1 MAITQITNNVIL
13 DGTILPA
20 KLNVASTLRTFL
32 SSATSANLAAA
43 VIGTTGSGNLVFATS
58 PTLTTPILGA
68 ATGTTLF
75 LGTGTLNSTAILE
88 LSSTTRGFL
97 HPRMTSTQR
106 NAISGSTVPSG
117 LTVFNSTDNALSV
130 YTTVLSSWDNIFT
143 TRQGSFDASIL
154 RNACSN
160 DTGTGNL
167 VFSANP
173 TFESAFV
180 GGILNI
186 SGNLSAS
193 GALSASS
200 ITLAGNLSSSGN
212 VRASSVTVLGSLSA
226 SGNITSNSRYVVSA
240 ALSADVTINTGDT
253 QLLLPLIKLDPSSW
267 TSVVSSITR
276 VTPTVPGYYNIN
288 YQIAWRPGVS
298 NQQQNIQILRNGNT
312 VSLAQKPI
320 DTTAGVN
327 TTQVTT
333 AVVFMNGTT
342 DYVTVQAFTS
352 DATQTIVGDSNWS
365 KVEMFKIN

>member
-20 KLNVASTLRTFL
+20 KLNVTSTLRTFL
-32 SSATSANLAAA
+32 GSATSANLAAA

-75 LGTGTLNSTAILE
+75 LGAGTLNSTAILE

-97 HPRMTSTQR
+97 PPRMTSTQR
-106 NAISGSTVPSG
+106 NAISGATVPSG

-143 TRQGSFDASIL
+143 ARAASFTSDTL

-167 VFSANP
+167 VFSDGP
-173 TFESAFV
+173 TLS
-180 GGILNI
+180 GGVNI
-186 SGNLSAS
+186 
-193 GALSASS
+193 
-200 ITLAGNLSSSGN
+200 T
-212 VRASSVTVLGSLSA
+212 GSLSA
-226 SGNITSNSRYVVSA
+226 SGNITSNSRYVVSV
-240 ALSADVTINTGDT
+240 ALSADRTINTGDT
-253 QLLLPLIKLDPSSW
+253 QLLLPLIKLDPSTW

-276 VTPTVPGYYNIN
+276 ITPTVPGYYNIN
-288 YQIAWRPGVS
+288 YQLAWRPGAS

-342 DYVTVQAFTS
+342 DFVTVQAFTS